1 MTIEDEFVDVID
13 IPKSRPYNPEL
24 RERCVK
30 MNKQVSKSDISCDY
44 EGRILC
50 VLQEYGPCNAN
61 QFYKKIDITE
71 GQLYYRIKKLL
82 EQGLILHKNKTYFL
96 VQKENPEQKEQ
107 KEQKGMREPLR
118 AILGL
123 IMNTG
128 PLRCVDIYRS
138 LDMNESTC
146 YYRLEKLC
154 NEGILVKRDDLLY
167 ALPDD
172 QEIVQEEKKPQPKI
186 SPGPNITCKNHA
198 FCKYFDSNTCYPE
211 ICKYFIENKKEEE
224 N

>member
-13 IPKSRPYNPEL
+13 IPKSRLYNPKL
-24 RERCVK
+24 KERCVK
-30 MNKQVSKSDISCDY
+30 MNKQVNKSDISCDY
-44 EGRILC
+44 EELILR

-96 VQKENPEQKEQ
+96 AQKEKPEQ
-107 KEQKGMREPLR
+107 KEQKGMKEPLK
-118 AILGL
+118 AILEL
-123 IMNTG
+123 ITDTG

-154 NEGILVKRDDLLY
+154 NEGVLVKRDDLLY
-167 ALPDD
+167 TLPED
-172 QEIVQEEKKPQPKI
+172 QEIVQKENSDQKI
-186 SPGPNITCKNHA
+186 SSGPIIIICKNQPL
-198 FCKYFDSNTCYPE
+198 CKYFDSNTCYPE
-211 ICKYFIENKKEEE
+211 ICKYFIENKK
-224 N
+224 